1 MQEMFGISIAL
12 PPSKYHP
19 LPGKNF
25 SLCSGR
31 RRKGAGP
38 ENKRKK
44 EHDPV
49 ALSRKRQKQKE
60 KKVMKKVLAAVGI
73 ASLMAT
79 SAFAV
84 TFTGTNAVKAG
95 VVASKHNMNLYS
107 ETTKDT
113 QGRVCAFCHTPHH
126 ALADTT
132 GGLATYLPL
141 WSHKL
146 TTQTT
151 YTPYFTPTV
160 NVDLANELQGPTILC
175 MSCHDGA
182 IAIDEHYGNG
192 LAANKL
198 ADDGFNGTA
207 IGLAN
212 DTNNAGA
219 TNLGNDHPIGFL
231 YSEAVT
237 NHGTDIN
244 PATTTFNGGTKTIAD
259 QLTAG
264 FMTCATCHDV
274 HNKDNAVNTVNANVN
289 YFLLGDQNGSAFCLT
304 CHNK

>member
-1 MQEMFGISIAL
+1 MRSREKGAVQN
-12 PPSKYHP
+12 PSK
-19 LPGKNF
+19 
-25 SLCSGR
+25 
-31 RRKGAGP
+31 
-38 ENKRKK
+38 E
-44 EHDPV
+44 
-49 ALSRKRQKQKE
+49 KE
-60 KKVMKKVLAAVGI
+60 KKQMKKVLAAVGI

-107 ETTKDT
+107 ETTQDA

-141 WSHKL
+141 WSHLL

-151 YTPYFTPTV
+151 YVPYNTATV

-182 IAIDEHYGNG
+182 IAIDQHYGSANG
-192 LAANKL
+192 ATRL

-207 IGLAN
+207 VGLAN
-212 DTNNAGA
+212 DVNNVGA
-219 TNLGNDHPIGFL
+219 SNLSNDHPIGFL
-231 YSEAVT
+231 YSEART

-244 PATTTFNGGTKTIAD
+244 AETTAFSGGKTIAD
-259 QLTAG
+259 ALTAG